1 MARIPDHGDRI
12 LPDGIIFSAEAVE
25 GQQLQAARRLVVDI
39 IMAVQYN
46 GQTVS
51 ELIKFKGDR
60 NTVIESATNHAMFML
75 IKLLRNS
82 YTPHEEIND
91 D

>member
-1 MARIPDHGDRI
+1 MHANCAMATT
-12 LPDGIIFSAEAVE
+12 GIAGPE
-25 GQQLQAARRLVVDI
+25 GGTKFKPVGSVW
-39 IMAVQYN
+39 MAVQYN